1 MGKTVDLTLDMIMK
15 MSPEDFIATMK
26 NQTKGFK
33 ESLANLL
40 KVQFEQ
46 CRVSKDVIT
55 DMLANGRVPQEDLVQ
70 TNRTLEDLY
79 LCLQLLEDR
88 YTILNI
94 LISEDR

>member
-15 MSPEDFIATMK
+15 MSPEDFITTMK

-46 CRVSKDVIT
+46 CRVSKEVIT
-55 DMLANGRVPQEDLVQ
+55 DMLANGRVPQEDLAQ

-79 LCLQLLEDR
+79 LCLQLIEDR

-94 LISEDR
+94 LISEDK

>member
-79 LCLQLLEDR
+79 LCLQLIEDR

-94 LISEDR
+94 LISEDK

>member
-55 DMLANGRVPQEDLVQ
+55 DMLANGRVPQEYLVQ

-79 LCLQLLEDR
+79 ICLQLIEDR

-94 LISEDR
+94 LISEDK